1 MKKSRKILA
10 FALSLAMTCSAALP
24 TLAAAGEAPAGNPG
38 LRVDYYTVLPQEPW
52 ALEPG
57 NLKASGYVDQIDNRE
72 FKYTLKTQTGQMNW
86 AGARYTGNIT
96 IPKDGTYKFTGKT
109 DDGARVYIDGQ
120 LVLDQWVSNTGQ
132 DKVGPEVQLKA
143 GTYSFQMDYLQGS
156 GGSYNRLFWSIDGGE
171 NELVP
176 ASAFTLPEGEEPMP
190 EASRGKIYTIATAH
204 LDTIWNWSYETTIR
218 EYIPKTMR
226 ENFQLFEDNPNYNF
240 NFEGAR
246 RYDLMKE
253 YYPEEYEK
261 VKEYIA
267 DGRWYTAGSA
277 WENGDQNG
285 PSPEALI
292 RNTLYGNQYFA
303 DEFGNDKRSYDIY
316 LPDCFGFGYAMPSW
330 MAHCNLVS
338 FSTQKL
344 TWGNAFVNGEIPFDI
359 GKWVGPDGNY
369 VMAST
374 DTGNYTA
381 KLQDIAPNGLRE
393 NNWIMGKL
401 DSNKA
406 WGFYGTT
413 VYHGTGDTGGSPG
426 QGSVTAMNNDMALN
440 GTEAGGDVDVIS
452 ASSTQWVFDM
462 TQAQKDAAPVY
473 EGEMLLKEHGVGS
486 WTARAI
492 GHRWNSRN
500 ELLGVAAEKSAT
512 AASWLGTEEYPI
524 DAFNTAWKRVIGHQF
539 HDDIT
544 ATSIASE
551 YERSWNDYMLS
562 LNQFGN
568 EYENAV
574 GGVASV
580 MDTSVAEGTALVVNN
595 PVAIDRND
603 VVEATVTMD
612 SDCEAVRVYDDQGNE
627 VASQILSKDGNVF
640 EIAFKAEVSSMGYRV
655 FDVRPSD
662 TACEIDTGLSVT
674 SDTLSNEK
682 YNVVIDANGDIHS
695 IYDKELGKELL
706 ADPIRLGQLNDTETE
721 WPAWELK
728 FDDYAFKDAREY
740 VTADKA
746 SKFEVVENG
755 PARVAIKITREYG
768 NSSYEQIVSLEA
780 GGEAVEV
787 QNVIDWQ
794 EKSTMLKA
802 NFSFTATNDTATY
815 DLGLGAIERGNNTQ
829 WQAESPAQKWA
840 DITDDSGEYGVS
852 VLSDSKNGWDK
863 PYSNTLRLTLI
874 HTPSGDYLGE
884 SQQSYMD
891 WGENRFGYAIYGHAN
906 TYGEAETQQQA
917 QLFTEPMV
925 AFQTVKHDGSLGS
938 NYSFASIS
946 NDDIIVRAVKNGEVG
961 EGLENQ
967 GDEIIVRFNEGAN
980 KAASDVE
987 FSIGNGI
994 ASVREVYGTEMS
1006 MPEEESAK
1014 KGAYELKDGKLVFDM
1029 DAYGIR
1035 TFAIKLNKA
1044 NVQVAK
1050 EDSSSVALPYNKD
1063 GFSNNSD
1070 KADAN
1075 LGETNIGLPS
1085 ELIPSVIDAGGV
1097 SFLMGNKADRANNV
1111 VVSNGQNVN
1120 LPSGDYNKV
1129 YLLAFSM
1136 NGDKEATFNIGD
1148 RIETLSTQTISI
1160 ADYQEHVG
1168 QWDMHNKLTQH
1179 GGYVKEDDVAYV
1191 ATHHHENGADQIA
1204 SEVYMFKYELDIPEG
1219 ATMIQLPEDNDIV
1232 ILSATAVNETAG
1244 GEIVTEM
1251 YDSRAREDE
1260 PVDPTEKF
1268 TDYSGFEA
1276 NDPPSNVNTSG
1287 QNGGSKNSSFQSGPT
1302 DAQAHTGSQ
1311 SHKLTVNVNGD
1322 GSAYN
1327 YTSIYSPNIEVTEDM
1342 YIEYWL
1348 YAEDEDALHM
1358 NIDMKLASGQPLRD
1372 VNNDGSGPRV
1382 TDQRGVMVH
1391 PAQHANDPTVEGT
1404 EKATTGKWQYYRIDI
1419 GKWIAGNTINDIM
1432 FAFDFPNAHKGTH
1445 TAYIDDLR
1453 IGRTSEDEVAP
1464 NKDQLKSLIE
1474 LAQSI
1479 EDKYTADSVANLN
1492 TALDAAIVV
1501 RDNDAATQEEINKAV
1516 EDLNTAYNA
1525 LELDPA
1531 KADKTGL
1538 LTALEEAE
1546 AIDAFYYTDDS
1557 YNTLASAIATGR
1569 EIYEGLYSQEQID
1582 QATADIYTAIEGLVD
1597 RFSMISD
1604 KDSYA
1609 VNEEIS
1615 LTVTTPEDVKTI
1627 GIKND
1632 RGSFLGIS
1640 SISYKVIDGVK
1651 VWSLKTS
1658 MGSAGNRS
1666 IDLFVKEDGQWK
1678 DTGSSLDLLVDSAP
1692 IEDIQPSFA
1701 MATVNKSEVD
1711 VDETFTIT
1719 AVTSTAIDRLQ
1730 LTNERG
1736 NAISVTSKDY
1746 YDDGYVRIWKL
1757 RTSLGSSGDR
1767 TLTVK
1772 AGSGSEWL
1780 EKEVNVNI
1788 TVRGGSTKPDLP
1800 PVVGDAH
1807 VLSLN
1812 FSADSAAV
1820 NEVFHGTAV
1829 TTTGV
1834 NKISIRNER
1843 DKGVTLSNLT
1853 YSDNGNVRTW
1863 NFDLSVGSTGF
1874 RMFDLVG
1881 FSDGEQLD
1889 TRVNCSMTITAK

>member
-401 DSNKA
+401 DANKA

-426 QGSVTAMNNDMALN
+426 QGSVTAMNKDMALN

-946 NDDIIVRAVKNGEVG
+946 NDDVIVRAVKNGEVG

-980 KAASDVE
+980 KAASGVE

-994 ASVREVYGTEMS
+994 ASVREVYGSEET
-1006 MPEEESAK
+1006 MPEDVSAEQ
-1014 KGAYELKDGKLVFDM
+1014 GAYELKDGKLVFDM
-1029 DAYGIR
+1029 KPYGIR
-1035 TFAIKLNKA
+1035 SFAIKLKDSGID
-1044 NVQVAK
+1044 VVAD
-1050 EDSSSVALPYNKD
+1050 ESASIALPYNKD
-1063 GFSNNSD
+1063 IYSSNSNKTDSNMNA
-1070 KADAN
+1070 KREAF
-1075 LGETNIGLPS
+1075 PS
-1085 ELIPSVIDAGGV
+1085 ELVPSVITAAGV
-1097 SFLMGNKADRANNV
+1097 DFVMGDKTDGADNAIV
-1111 VVSNGQNVN
+1111 ANGQTIEI
-1120 LPSGDYNKV
+1120 PEGYNKLH
-1129 YLLAFSM
+1129 LLAFST
-1136 NGDKEATFNIGD
+1136 NGDHNATFKVGD
-1148 RIETLSTQTISI
+1148 SVQTISI
-1160 ADYQEHVG
+1160 ADYSENIAEWEVYPVNTDAYIKQ
-1168 QWDMHNKLTQH
+1168 
-1179 GGYVKEDDVAYV
+1179 DDVAYV
-1191 ATHHHENGADQIA
+1191 ATHRHSNGGDQIA
-1204 SEVYMFKYELDIPEG
+1204 ANTYMFQYELDIPEG
-1219 ATMIQLPEDNDIV
+1219 ATSVVLPEDNTIF
-1232 ILSATAVNETAG
+1232 ITAATAVNEQAP

-1251 YDSRAREDE
+1251 YDSREYVETQEATGQFEG
-1260 PVDPTEKF
+1260 
-1268 TDYSGFEA
+1268 YSGFEED
-1276 NDPPSNVNTSG
+1276 DPVPYKSQTGNCVKIDNAKCEVVADENAHSGSNVVRLTGTDTVS
-1287 QNGGSKNSSFQSGPT
+1287 QSGI
-1302 DAQAHTGSQ
+1302 GI
-1311 SHKLTVNVNGD
+1311 SHVYFDLYPASGFTIQPG
-1322 GSAYN
+1322 
-1327 YTSIYSPNIEVTEDM
+1327 T
-1342 YIEYWL
+1342 YIEYWIKPNNEISRHAGL
-1348 YAEDEDALHM
+1348 DIGTDDYDASYNATM
-1358 NIDMKLASGQPLRD
+1358 RD
-1372 VNNDGSGPRV
+1372 KAKCV
-1382 TDQRGVMVH
+1382 DQNGTQMHPKNARGEVGEW
-1391 PAQHANDPTVEGT
+1391 T
-1404 EKATTGKWQYYRIDI
+1404 RIRCDI
-1419 GKWIAGNTINDIM
+1419 GKYFKPGTKVTSLWFVYDNPEGQGEIDVCIDDIFIGIDKTREDLQSLVDEVNSLNREDYYENGFVNVDEVMERAESALADETTTNQMFSIIYDKLQKAVDQLVPKVADKSPLIALMEEVNAIDRTLYTEESLAILDKAIAKGQKVLD
-1432 FAFDFPNAHKGTH
+1432 NAH
-1445 TAYIDDLR
+1445 ASPDDVT
-1453 IGRTSEDEVAP
+1453 I
-1464 NKDQLKSLIE
+1464 
-1474 LAQSI
+1474 
-1479 EDKYTADSVANLN
+1479 
-1492 TALDAAIVV
+1492 AI
-1501 RDNDAATQEEINKAV
+1501 
-1516 EDLNTAYNA
+1516 EDLNNAVAA
-1525 LELDPA
+1525 LEKQPEFYATTDKDRYEVNETITATIITSKDARGLSLRNERD
-1531 KADKTGL
+1531 KAIGLTSISSRISGDKKIWTVTFSVGSNG
-1538 LTALEEAE
+1538 TRALNVLA
-1546 AIDAFYYTDDS
+1546 
-1557 YNTLASAIATGR
+1557 NTLTDGWVETGITVNFQVGDPKPV
-1569 EIYEGLYSQEQID
+1569 EPEDPTPLQVLSLD
-1582 QATADIYTAIEGLVD
+1582 
-1597 RFSMISD
+1597 FD
-1604 KDSYA
+1604 KSVVG
-1609 VNEEIS
+1609 VNETVQA
-1615 LTVTTPEDVKTI
+1615 TVTTTTSVD
-1627 GIKND
+1627 GI
-1632 RGSFLGIS
+1632 
-1640 SISYKVIDGVK
+1640 
-1651 VWSLKTS
+1651 
-1658 MGSAGNRS
+1658 
-1666 IDLFVKEDGQWK
+1666 
-1678 DTGSSLDLLVDSAP
+1678 
-1692 IEDIQPSFA
+1692 
-1701 MATVNKSEVD
+1701 
-1711 VDETFTIT
+1711 
-1719 AVTSTAIDRLQ
+1719 
-1730 LTNERG
+1730 
-1736 NAISVTSKDY
+1736 
-1746 YDDGYVRIWKL
+1746 
-1757 RTSLGSSGDR
+1757 
-1767 TLTVK
+1767 
-1772 AGSGSEWL
+1772 
-1780 EKEVNVNI
+1780 
-1788 TVRGGSTKPDLP
+1788 
-1800 PVVGDAH
+1800 
-1807 VLSLN
+1807 VL
-1812 FSADSAAV
+1812 
-1820 NEVFHGTAV
+1820 
-1829 TTTGV
+1829 
-1834 NKISIRNER
+1834 RNER
-1843 DKGVTLSNLT
+1843 DKGITISNVEYT
-1853 YSDNGNVRTW
+1853 DNKDVRTW
-1863 NFDLSVGSTGF
+1863 TFDFSVGSAGF
-1874 RMFDLVG
+1874 RDLTVKG
-1881 FSDGEQLD
+1881 YSG
-1889 TRVNCSMTITAK
+1889 TRTNIESWTENAVSQALIVTK

>member
-24 TLAAAGEAPAGNPG
+24 TLAAAAEDPPAGNPG
-38 LRVDYYTVLPQEPW
+38 LWVDYYTVLPQEPY
-52 ALEPG
+52 ALEPE
-57 NLKASGYVDQIDNRE
+57 NLKGSAYTDQIDVRE
-72 FKYTLKTQTGQMNW
+72 MKYTLKTQTGQMNW

-120 LVLDQWVSNTGQ
+120 LVLDQWVSNTGA
-132 DKVGPEVQLKA
+132 DKVGQPVQLKA
-143 GTYSFQMDYLQGS
+143 GTYSFQMDYLQGT
-156 GGSYNRLFWSIDGGE
+156 GGSSNRLFWSIDGGKD
-171 NELVP
+171 ELIP
-176 ASAFTLPEGEEPMP
+176 ASAFTLPEGVDPMP
-190 EASRGKIYTIATAH
+190 EAGRGKIYTIATAH

-226 ENFQLFEDNPNYNF
+226 ENFQLFENNPNYNF

-246 RYDLMKE
+246 RYDLMEE
-253 YYPEEYEK
+253 YYPEEFEK

-292 RNTLYGNQYFA
+292 RNTLLGNQYFA
-303 DEFGNDKRSYDIY
+303 DNFGNDKRSYDIY

-330 MAHCNLVS
+330 MAHMNLVS

-344 TWGNAFVNGEIPFDI
+344 TWGNAFVNGEMPFDL
-359 GKWVGPDGNY
+359 GKWIGPDGNY
-369 VMAST
+369 VMASA
-374 DTGNYTA
+374 DSGNYAA
-381 KLQDIAPNGLRE
+381 KLNDLAPNGLRE
-393 NNWIMGKL
+393 NNWVMGKL
-401 DSNKA
+401 DANKA

-426 QGSVTAMNNDMALN
+426 QGSVTAMNKDMALN

-452 ASSTQWVFDM
+452 ASTTQWAFDM
-462 TQAQKDAAPVY
+462 TQAQKDAAPTY
-473 EGEMLLKEHGVGS
+473 DGEMVLREHGVGS
-486 WTARAI
+486 YTARAI

-500 ELLGVAAEKSAT
+500 ELLGVAAEKSAV
-512 AASWLGTEEYPI
+512 AASWLGAEEYPM

-544 ATSIASE
+544 GTSLASE
-551 YERSWNDYMLS
+551 YDRSWNDYMLS

-574 GGVASV
+574 GGVASA
-580 MDTSVAEGTALVVNN
+580 MDTSVAQGTALVVNN
-595 PVAIDRND
+595 PVAVDRND
-603 VVEATVTMD
+603 LVEATVTMD
-612 SDCEAVRVYDDQGNE
+612 SDCEAVRVFDDEGNE

-640 EIAFKAEVSSMGYRV
+640 DIVFKADVPSMGYRV
-655 FDVRPSD
+655 FDVRPADS
-662 TACEIDTGLSVT
+662 ACDIDTGLSVT

-682 YNVVIDANGDIHS
+682 YDVVIDANGDIHS

-706 ADPIRLGQLNDTETE
+706 AEPIRLGQLNDTETE
-721 WPAWELK
+721 WPSWELK

-768 NSSYEQIVSLEA
+768 NSTYEQIVSLEA

-794 EKSTMLKA
+794 EESTMLKA
-802 NFSFTATNDTATY
+802 NFAFTATNDNATY
-815 DLGLGAIERGNNTQ
+815 DLGLGAIERSNNTQ
-829 WQAESPAQKWA
+829 WKAEVPAQKWA
-840 DITDDSGEYGVS
+840 DVSDTSGDYGVS
-852 VLSDSKNGWDK
+852 ILSDSKNGWDK

-874 HTPSGDYLGE
+874 HTPTGSYGGDHQQNYLE
-884 SQQSYMD
+884 R
-891 WGENRFGYAIYGHAN
+891 GENRFGYAIYGHGG

-925 AFQTVKHDGSLGS
+925 AFQTVQHEGSLGS

-946 NDDIIVRAVKNGEVG
+946 NDDVIVRAVKAGEVG
-961 EGLENQ
+961 TGLENK

-980 KAASDVE
+980 KQQDGVE

-994 ASVREVYGTEMS
+994 ESVREVYGSEET
-1006 MPEEESAK
+1006 MPEEESAE
-1014 KGAYELKDGKLVFDM
+1014 KGSYELKDGKLVFDM
-1029 DAYGIR
+1029 KPYAIR
-1035 TFAIKLNKA
+1035 SFAIKLKDSNVDIAKNKSA
-1044 NVQVAK
+1044 
-1050 EDSSSVALPYNKD
+1050 SVALPYNED
-1063 GFSNNSD
+1063 GFSSNAN
-1070 KADAN
+1070 KADAS
-1075 LGETNIGLPS
+1075 LGDTNIALPS
-1085 ELIPSVIDAGGV
+1085 ERVPSVITAAGV
-1097 SFLMGNKADRANNV
+1097 DFLMGNKADLANNV

-1120 LPSGDYNKV
+1120 LPAGNYNKV
-1129 YLLAFSM
+1129 YLMAFSL
-1136 NGDKEATFNIGD
+1136 NGDKEATFNLGN
-1148 RIETLSTQTISI
+1148 RAETLSSQTISI
-1160 ADYQEHVG
+1160 ADYHEHVG
-1168 QWDMHNKLTQH
+1168 QWDQFGSTVSH
-1179 GGYVKEDDVAYV
+1179 GGYVKQDDVAYV

-1204 SEVYMFKYELDIPEG
+1204 SEVYMFKYELEIPEG
-1219 ATMIQLPEDNDIV
+1219 ATMIQLPEDEDIV
-1232 ILSATAVNETAG
+1232 ILSATAVNEAYDG
-1244 GEIVTEM
+1244 QIVTEM
-1251 YDSRAREDE
+1251 YDSREREDE

-1268 TDYSGFEA
+1268 TSYSGFEA

-1311 SHKLTVNVNGD
+1311 SHRLTVNVNGD

-1327 YTSIYSPNIEVTEDM
+1327 YTSIYAPNIEVTEDM

-1348 YAEDEDALHM
+1348 YAEDEDALRM

-1372 VNNDGSGPRV
+1372 VDNHGRV
-1382 TDQRGVMVH
+1382 VDQRGVMVH
-1391 PAQHANDPTVEGT
+1391 PSQHANDPTVEGT

-1432 FAFDFPNAHKGTH
+1432 FAFDYPNAHKGSH

-1464 NKDQLKSLIE
+1464 NKDQLISLIE
-1474 LAQSI
+1474 LAQNI

-1501 RDNDAATQEEINKAV
+1501 RDNATATQDDINKAV
-1516 EDLNTAYNA
+1516 SDLNTAYNA

-1538 LTALEEAE
+1538 ELALEEAK
-1546 AIDAFYYTDDS
+1546 AIDGFYYTEES
-1557 YNTLASAIATGR
+1557 YNALSSAIVAGQ
-1569 EIYEGLYSQEQID
+1569 EIYDGLYSQEQID
-1582 QATADIYTAIEGLVD
+1582 QATADINSAIEGLTE

-1604 KDSYA
+1604 KASYA
-1609 VNEEIS
+1609 VNEEIT
-1615 LTVTTPEDVKTI
+1615 LTATTPED
-1627 GIKND
+1627 IKQVRLTNES
-1632 RGSFLGIS
+1632 GKYISMS
-1640 SISYKVIDGVK
+1640 SISYKIIDGVK
-1651 VWSLKTS
+1651 VWTIKTS
-1658 MGSAGNRS
+1658 LGSAGNRS
-1666 IDLFVKEDGQWK
+1666 INFDVKEDGEWK
-1678 DTGSSLDLLVDSAP
+1678 STGCAAEVLIDAAP

-1701 MATVNKSEVD
+1701 MATVNKSKVD
-1711 VDETFTIT
+1711 VDESFTIT
-1719 AVTSTAIDRLQ
+1719 AITSTAIDRMQ
-1730 LTNERG
+1730 IVNEKG
-1736 NAISVTSKDY
+1736 NVIGINSKDY
-1746 YDDGYVRIWKL
+1746 YDDGYVRVWKL
-1757 RTSLGSSGDR
+1757 RTSLGSSGNR

-1772 AGSGSEWL
+1772 AASGSEWV
-1780 EKEVNVNI
+1780 EK
-1788 TVRGGSTKPDLP
+1788 TVDIKLTVGTPAPERP
-1800 PVVGDAH
+1800 PVIGDAH
-1807 VLSLN
+1807 VMNLD
-1812 FSADSAAV
+1812 FSSDSIAA

-1834 NKISIRNER
+1834 NNISIRNEY
-1843 DKGVTLSNLT
+1843 DKEITISNLT
-1853 YSDNGNVRTW
+1853 YTDNGNVRTW
-1863 NFDLSVGSTGF
+1863 NFDLSVGTAGF

-1881 FSDGEQLD
+1881 YSDGQQLD
-1889 TRVNCSMTITAK
+1889 TRVSCSMNIK